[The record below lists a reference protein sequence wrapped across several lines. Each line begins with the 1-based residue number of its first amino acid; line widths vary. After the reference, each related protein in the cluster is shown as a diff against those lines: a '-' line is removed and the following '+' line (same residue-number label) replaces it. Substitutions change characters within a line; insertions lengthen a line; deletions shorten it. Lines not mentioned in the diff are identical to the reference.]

1 MKLAIRN
8 AIKAIIVRDGK
19 VLLNKCRGYYGEL
32 YYDMPGGGQQQYETM
47 EEAVVRECLEE
58 TGYLVKIVRFAAL
71 AEEIYDNAEIRHKY
85 VDYSHRVHHIF
96 IAEFVDGILHEP
108 TEIDFQQEECQWV
121 DIKEISQI
129 DLRPRQIKEN
139 FIKIISST
147 VPQYLGS
154 IHMY

>member
-19 VLLNKCRGYYGEL
+19 VLLNKCKGYNGEL

-58 TGYLVKIVRFAAL
+58 TGYLVRVVRFAAL
-71 AEEIYDNAEIRHKY
+71 AEEIYDNEEIRDKY
-85 VDYSHRVHHIF
+85 VDYAHRVHHIF
-96 IAEFVDGILHEP
+96 IVEFVDGILHEP

-139 FIKIISST
+139 LIKIISST